1 MARGQDGVPS
11 LSASIPGAL
20 YSPIAHLMMTE
31 DPVSGQVKQ
40 AALTMVATQH
50 VEIDVNACEEA
61 LLLE

>member
-1 MARGQDGVPS
+1 
-11 LSASIPGAL
+11 
-20 YSPIAHLMMTE
+20 MMTE